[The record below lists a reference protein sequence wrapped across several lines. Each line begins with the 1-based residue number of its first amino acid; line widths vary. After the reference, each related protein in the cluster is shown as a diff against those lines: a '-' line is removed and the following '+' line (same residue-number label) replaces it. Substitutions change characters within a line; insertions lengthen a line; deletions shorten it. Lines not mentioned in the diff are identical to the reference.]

1 MSKGKLQMRYCD
13 KCGAVIPEDAKFCPV
28 CGNPVSIG
36 AEQVAP
42 SAPAGEPSLTL
53 AVWAERFIAWLIDI
67 VIIGVITGILGLFAW
82 WQALTVLH
90 NFPWWIPFFNFGP
103 NGILLFLY
111 WTFMEGTYGQSFG
124 KMVMRIKV
132 TRLDGRPAGIGPA
145 AVESVGKAFFLPLD
159 LLIGWALHPRKRQRI
174 FNYISETIVTKVT

>member
-1 MSKGKLQMRYCD
+1 MPHCD
-13 KCGAVIPEDAKFCPV
+13 KCGAEIPEGAKFCPT
-28 CGNPVSIG
+28 CGNPVSIEI
-36 AEQVAP
+36 AQA
-42 SAPAGEPSLTL
+42 APAALAGAPSLTL
-53 AVWAERFIAWLIDI
+53 ALWGERFIAWLIDVI
-67 VIIGVITGILGLFAW
+67 IIGVITAVLGFFAW
-82 WQALTVLH
+82 WQALSVFP

-103 NGILLFLY
+103 NGLVLFLY

-145 AVESVGKAFFLPLD
+145 VLESLGKAFLLPLD